1 MALKLDRNLFREILA
16 DKLADEGTGFTKKD
30 IIIFGRKH
38 SSFHFYIRGYEH
50 IVYAVTV
57 REEIEDAIFGKYV
70 MTIESSYS
78 LSDTII
84 EWGNDVNRL
93 LREITLQL
101 GYQIGNTY

>member
-1 MALKLDRNLFREILA
+1 MAIKLDRNLFREILA

-30 IIIFGRKH
+30 IVIFGRKH
-38 SSFHFYIRGYEH
+38 SSFHCYIADYEH
-50 IVYAVTV
+50 IVYTISI
-57 REEIEDAIFGKYV
+57 REEEDKMFGKYAMIV
-70 MTIESSYS
+70 ESSDS